1 MEKRYY
7 WSKFKSD
14 FMNRVAIKK
23 LEKISGGATPL
34 SLYLRLLAMSID
46 TEGVIRYQGIENTFE
61 EEIALFMDA
70 DIQIVR
76 TTLDFLRKT
85 GLMEDLGDGQYRL
98 PDVADNI
105 GSECASAKRVR
116 AYRERKKALQS
127 NNNITEFKTLH
138 CNREKEK
145 ELIERDIN
153 ESCQNKTII
162 QRQRTPFVKPTI
174 QQVADYIALK
184 KYNVDAKE
192 FWEFYEGEK
201 WICND
206 HPMRSW
212 KGVLYKWSKNQRPYY
227 TKKAS
232 QKTAKKWDYG
242 DFQQNTYD
250 FKQLENDLIQN

>member
-46 TEGVIRYQGIENTFE
+46 TEGVVRYQGIENTFE
-61 EEIALFMDA
+61 EEIALFMDT

-116 AYRERKKALQS
+116 A
-127 NNNITEFKTLH
+127 
-138 CNREKEK
+138 
-145 ELIERDIN
+145 
-153 ESCQNKTII
+153 
-162 QRQRTPFVKPTI
+162 
-174 QQVADYIALK
+174 
-184 KYNVDAKE
+184 
-192 FWEFYEGEK
+192 
-201 WICND
+201 
-206 HPMRSW
+206 
-212 KGVLYKWSKNQRPYY
+212 
-227 TKKAS
+227 
-232 QKTAKKWDYG
+232 
-242 DFQQNTYD
+242 
-250 FKQLENDLIQN
+250 